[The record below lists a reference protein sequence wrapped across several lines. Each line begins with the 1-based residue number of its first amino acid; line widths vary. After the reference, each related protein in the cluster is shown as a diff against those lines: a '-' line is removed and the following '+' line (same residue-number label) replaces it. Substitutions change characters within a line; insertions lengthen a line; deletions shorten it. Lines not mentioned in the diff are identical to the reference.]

1 MMTNTAIAIPKKALQ
16 RAEKRYEDG
25 TTTPAWDL
33 YLDGALVASEYTSQ
47 VEALMELDL
56 AAWYALFGEAPLSP
70 DTLLTDEAL
79 AIALTVFNRLF
90 RAEKVQEK
98 ARVALEKII
107 RAAIYT
113 IKADGS
119 LSVLASSGSGKQT
132 SYIVK
137 SRTSLR
143 DDVVDGVAP
152 SYQVTMECA
161 CRDFYIRAHD
171 HGGVCKHVAARLLLF
186 LAQLGVAYL
195 KHLRDALDTCGPVST
210 QSAVAAA
217 PHPETIDDP
226 AKPTTPQ
233 TTDTPT
239 EDASAFLAIGAS
251 DLAAALFLATRAA
264 TPVEVRADHST
275 LQLVAGMITLSFP
288 CLDGDGTAAIRLEH
302 AALSAPY
309 EQLRPVVRSVGVLN
323 LFVEPSD
330 GLLFLCDQDNSDF
343 SATASGQALMLTAN
357 PVSEMMPAPQPIA
370 TRVIPLNETPTVAAL
385 YELFTLLE
393 QHEPDWYLR
402 RHERVAHQA
411 LCAEGRLAT

>member
-1 MMTNTAIAIPKKALQ
+1 MMTSTTIAIPKKALQ

-33 YLDGALVASEYTSQ
+33 YLDGALVASEYISP

-56 AAWYALFGEAPLSP
+56 AAWYALFGEASLSP
-70 DTLLTDEAL
+70 DMPITDEAL
-79 AIALTVFNRLF
+79 ALALTVFNRLF

-98 ARVALEKII
+98 ARMALEKII

-119 LSVLASSGSGKQT
+119 LSVLASSGRGKQT

-137 SRTSLR
+137 TRTSLR

-161 CRDFYIRAHD
+161 CRDFYVRAHD
-171 HGGVCKHVAARLLLF
+171 HGGICKHVTARLLLF

-195 KHLRDALDTCGPVST
+195 KHLRDALDTCVPVPT
-210 QSAVAAA
+210 ITAVTVA
-217 PHPETIDDP
+217 PHPETIDGL
-226 AKPTTPQ
+226 AKTTTQQ
-233 TTDTPT
+233 TADTPT
-239 EDASAFLAIGAS
+239 EDASAFLTIGAS
-251 DLAAALFLATRAA
+251 DLAAALFLAARAA
-264 TPVEVRADHST
+264 MPVEVRADHST
-275 LQLVAGMITLSFP
+275 LQLVAGMMTLSFP

-302 AALSAPY
+302 AALSALY
-309 EQLRPVVRSVGVLN
+309 EQLRPVARSAGVLN

-330 GLLFLCDQDNSDF
+330 GLLFLCDQGNTDF
-343 SATASGQALMLTAN
+343 SATASGQAITIAAN
-357 PVSEMMPAPQPIA
+357 PASETTPAPEPVATKMTPIA
-370 TRVIPLNETPTVAAL
+370 ETPAVAAL

-411 LCAEGRLAT
+411 LCAEGRLAI